1 MLVEFLKDI
10 EGTSFKKGDTKKVSY
25 STGLSLTF
33 YGLAKKVE
41 PVKKKKK

>member
-10 EGTSFKKGDTKKVSY
+10 EDSKFKKGDTKKVSY
-25 STGLSLTF
+25 STGLNLIF

-41 PVKKKKK
+41 EKKSKKK